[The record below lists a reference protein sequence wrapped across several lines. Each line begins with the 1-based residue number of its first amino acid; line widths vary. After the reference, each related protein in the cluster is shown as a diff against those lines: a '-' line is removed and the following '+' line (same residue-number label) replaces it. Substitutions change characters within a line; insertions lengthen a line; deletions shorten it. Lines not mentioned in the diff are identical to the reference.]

1 MAEPPKPDLEKLLAS
16 PSYRKARDDPDFLAR
31 EDLRGLRLQLEYLKV
46 EKLLDEQGVHSMIVV
61 FGGTQILPH
70 DAALAR
76 MERANAAMASGAAKS
91 AREASIAGR
100 VLAKSRYYD
109 QARELGRI
117 VSSACQN
124 DGLCDY
130 MIVTGGGPGIMEAAN
145 RGAYEA
151 GAKSAGFNI
160 TLPDEQL
167 PNPYITPELC
177 FQFHYFAVRKMH
189 FLLRAKA
196 LVCFPGGLGTL
207 DELLDALT
215 LRQTNKMQNIPI
227 LLFGKDYWDKVV
239 DFQFLADEGAIRD
252 EHQKLF
258 EYVDSPTEA
267 WERIQAFHA

>member
-1 MAEPPKPDLEKLLAS
+1 MAEPPKPDLQKILDS

-31 EDLRGLRLQLEYLKV
+31 EDLRGLRLQLEYRKV

-61 FGGTQILPH
+61 FGGTQILSH

-109 QARELGRI
+109 QAREFARV
-117 VSSACQN
+117 VSSACQS
-124 DGLCDY
+124 DGRCDY
-130 MIVTGGGPGIMEAAN
+130 VIVTGGGPGIMEAAN
-145 RGAYEA
+145 RGAYDA

-160 TLPDEQL
+160 TLPEEQR

-196 LVCFPGGLGTL
+196 LACFPGGFGTL
-207 DELLDALT
+207 DELLTALT
-215 LRQTNKMQNIPI
+215 LRQTHKMQDIPI
-227 LLFGKDYWDKVV
+227 LLFGKEFWQKVI
-239 DFQFLADEGAIRD
+239 DFEYLADEGTISD
-252 EHQKLF
+252 EHLKLF
-258 EYVDSPTEA
+258 EYVDSATEA
-267 WERIQAFHA
+267 WERIRTFHA